1 MIQIF
6 NEYKSFLKDNEK
18 INEAKNLDNFDEF
31 S

>member
-6 NEYKSFLKDNEK
+6 NDYKSFLKDNEK
-18 INEAKNLDNFDEF
+18 IDEAKNLNNFDEF

>member
-6 NEYKSFLKDNEK
+6 NEYKSFLNDNEK